1 MYSTLRHQTIP
12 AVHDKD
18 DQMIWPLLWTVERA
32 TDLCRPWR
40 KDIYHR
46 QDTAMSLDECASRLI
61 LPSSV
66 DHLEVASLKSPLSA
80 KRWLVLWWLEDSVIM
95 SLDISIK
102 KIKKK
107 GSQIFSFLVDI
118 LDRLCRSKRA
128 MSGCSSNRP
137 KSIFIVQQSVVWCEP
152 ALDEST
158 KTLRSSR
165 RMIITDLRISWT

>member
-1 MYSTLRHQTIP
+1 MFSTLRHQIIP
-12 AVHDKD
+12 AVHDKN

-32 TDLCRPWR
+32 TDLCKPWR
-40 KDIYHR
+40 KDIYHW

-66 DHLEVASLKSPLSA
+66 DHSEIASLKSPLCA

-95 SLDISIK
+95 SVDIS
-102 KIKKK
+102 KISKVKYL
-107 GSQIFSFLVDI
+107 SVSRLTSY
-118 LDRLCRSKRA
+118 RLCLSKRA

-137 KSIFIVQQSVVWCEP
+137 KSIFIVQQFVVWCEP

-158 KTLRSSR
+158 KILRSSLEPRDRRSIR
-165 RMIITDLRISWT
+165 RMKRT